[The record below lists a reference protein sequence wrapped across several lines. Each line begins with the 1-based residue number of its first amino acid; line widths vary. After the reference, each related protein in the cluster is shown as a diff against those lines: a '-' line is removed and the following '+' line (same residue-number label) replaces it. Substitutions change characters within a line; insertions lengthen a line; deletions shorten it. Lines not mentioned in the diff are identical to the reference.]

1 MSISVCRLYFFT
13 NTNMTLI
20 AYSKEPNQSG
30 VMYSDSLVLTKH
42 SDHTPTIVSFRNKLM
57 VDKSEYFCFA
67 STGVLPIGHYKDLIF
82 NDIRSALFTHYAA
95 GKEALPLM
103 FLSKNI
109 SSSTYVKSSIVMTRD
124 KAFYW
129 SDIDSQY
136 MLLDDESE
144 HVMALG
150 SGGTYYHTLRALGYD
165 NDKAFSM
172 VLDFDRYT
180 GGKIH
185 KVSQDDLKK
194 IVIRKPKKEVK

>member
-1 MSISVCRLYFFT
+1 MSSLFFT

-20 AYSKEPNQSG
+20 AYSKEPGQSG
-30 VMYSDSLVLTKH
+30 TMYSDSLVLTRH
-42 SDHTPTIVSFRNKLM
+42 TDHTPSIISYRNKLM

-67 STGVLPIGHYKDLIF
+67 TTGILPIGHYKDLIF
-82 NDIRSALFTHYAA
+82 NDIRSALLTHYSL

-103 FLSKNI
+103 CISKNT
-109 SSSTYVKSSIVMTRD
+109 SGSTYVKSSIVMTHD
-124 KAFYW
+124 KVFYW
-129 SDIDSQY
+129 SDVDNQY
-136 MLLDDESE
+136 LSLDDESE
-144 HVMALG
+144 HVIAVG
-150 SGGTYYHTLRALGYD
+150 SGGTYYYTLRALGYD